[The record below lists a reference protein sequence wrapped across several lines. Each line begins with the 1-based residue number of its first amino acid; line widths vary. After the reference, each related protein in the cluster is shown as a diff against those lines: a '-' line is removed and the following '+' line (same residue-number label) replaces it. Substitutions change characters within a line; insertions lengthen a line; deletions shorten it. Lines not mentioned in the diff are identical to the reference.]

1 METKLM
7 TKERLSAYIHN
18 KAAIAEINFKLEHA
32 AEYATGNDVI
42 FDYQKGYPR
51 PLSVVGCD
59 YDKYIKR
66 KERLNKKK
74 EEYQKENDEIE
85 EFINSIH
92 DSLQYRIFTLYFID
106 GLRQDKVAEKVNM
119 ERSSISKKIDDYL
132 QLSHNSHQSHV

>member
-51 PLSVVGCD
+51 PQSVVGCD